1 LAADPVSGLLLQ
13 PSCRGLVQLH
23 QLVFGSLLGTLFL
36 SATGHGDVAA
46 DVCGTPLS
54 SARLLVWHAWAV
66 QTVLVPALAVYYME
80 WRLKKAFVRNHLDL
94 ELRYGPAWLYAPA
107 GKQSSLQEAATWGR
121 LQAVIV
127 RPVMLVPLLGV
138 LWSVLVAVLL
148 RLPQEPCETCADTG
162 TCQPHAPCGECCA
175 HGCMCRL
182 LHTCAV
188 LLSLRHGAGTARRAS
203 SEHRTTFS
211 ALTADCTC
219 SAEFCLQLCLLLCC
233 SLLVPLPH
241 NTCTHTE
248 GVLCTM
254 PGVAWVSGTLAQ
266 YIFSLLV
273 ALLCSRCV

>member
-1 LAADPVSGLLLQ
+1 LAADPVSGPLLQ

-66 QTVLVPALAVYYME
+66 QSVLVPALATVLME
-80 WRLKKAFVRNHLDL
+80 WRLKKAFVRNHLKSQL
-94 ELRYGPAWLYAPA
+94 HYGPAWLYSLA
-107 GKQSSLQEAATWGR
+107 GKQSSSQEAATRAWGR

-162 TCQPHAPCGECCA
+162 TCQPHAPCG
-175 HGCMCRL
+175 GSSRGRCMAGA
-182 LHTCAV
+182 LH
-188 LLSLRHGAGTARRAS
+188 ARGS
-203 SEHRTTFS
+203 S
-211 ALTADCTC
+211 ALHARCLATIAQHDCC
-219 SAEFCLQLCLLLCC
+219 VAAAAVRCC
-233 SLLVPLPH
+233 PA
-241 NTCTHTE
+241 E

-254 PGVAWVSGTLAQ
+254 PGVVSVSGMLTQYLISTALA
-266 YIFSLLV
+266 V
-273 ALLCSRCV
+273 TCSWFV